1 MLGKSGAAPLV
12 ESPGMRRPGLAPLL
26 LATIL
31 LPGAL
36 LGTGCSGGPP
46 PDPGTLVV
54 GLEAN
59 PTNLDPR
66 LATGAAAVRI
76 LPLLFNSLL
85 RLDPAGQPAP
95 ELALSWETPSPT
107 SYVFHLRRGVRFHDG
122 RELTA
127 ADVRYTYD
135 WMRDQ
140 KNHSPNQG
148 ALAVVAAIETPDAA
162 TVRFTLREPFASF
175 MQNLTVGIVPAHLGD
190 EKGFADAPV
199 GSGAFR
205 WGEWRPG
212 ERLVVLAFDGAWEGR
227 PRLDRVVFRIVANE
241 TTRLLEARRGRIDL
255 LWNNI
260 PPYAVSFL
268 RESRNLAVT
277 TRPGITYQYLGFNLR
292 DEILRDPRVRRAI
305 AHAVDRDR
313 IIEAL
318 YLGLARPAATLL
330 APENWAHAD
339 DVVSY
344 GHDPVLARRLL
355 DEAGFPARGDG
366 TRFALSYKTS
376 TDRQG
381 IEMADLVAEDLA
393 AVGISVERRSFEW
406 GTFYGDIKAGNF
418 QLYSLRWVGITD
430 PDQLHYIFHSASAPP
445 AGANRGRYV
454 NPEVDRLLVTSRRE
468 SDAAA
473 RRAELIAAQRLIAA
487 DCAYVSL
494 WYPDDIYALS
504 SRFEGFEPYPGG
516 QYTSLKQVR
525 ALEATP

>member
-1 MLGKSGAAPLV
+1 M
-12 ESPGMRRPGLAPLL
+12 MRPGLGRLFAMTL
-26 LATIL
+26 L

-36 LGTGCSGGPP
+36 LGAACSGNSPA
-46 PDPGTLVV
+46 DPGTLVV

-85 RLDPAGQPAP
+85 HLDPAGLPVP
-95 ELALSWETPSPT
+95 ELARSWEMPSPT
-107 SYVFHLRRGVRFHDG
+107 SYVFRLRRGVRFHDG
-122 RELTA
+122 RELTS

-135 WMRDQ
+135 WMRDPR
-140 KNHSPNQG
+140 NSSPNQG
-148 ALAVVAAIETPDAA
+148 ALAVVEAVETPDPE
-162 TVRFTLREPFASF
+162 TVRFVLREPFASF
-175 MQNLTVGIVPAHLGD
+175 PQNLTLGIVPAHLGD
-190 EKGFADAPV
+190 TEEFAEAPV
-199 GSGAFR
+199 GSGPFR
-205 WGEWRPG
+205 WEEWRPG
-212 ERLVVLAFDGAWEGR
+212 ERLVVRAFDGSWEGR

-268 RESRNLAVT
+268 REARELAVT

-292 DEILRDPRVRRAI
+292 DDILRDPRVRRAI

-313 IIEAL
+313 IVRAL

-330 APENWAHAD
+330 APENWAHAG
-339 DVVSY
+339 DVATFP
-344 GHDPVLARRLL
+344 HDPALARRLL
-355 DEAGFPARGDG
+355 DDSGFPVRPDG
-366 TRFALSYKTS
+366 TRFSLSYKTS

-393 AVGISVERRSFEW
+393 AVGIRVERRSFEW

-430 PDQLHYIFHSASAPP
+430 PDQLHYIFHSTSVPP
-445 AGANRGRYV
+445 AGANRGHYA
-454 NPEVDRLLVTSRRE
+454 NPEVDRLLESSRRE
-468 SDAAA
+468 SDPAA
-473 RRAELIAAQRLIAA
+473 RRDGLVAAQRLIAA
-487 DCAYVSL
+487 DCVYVSL
-494 WYPDDIYALS
+494 WYPDDIYSVAR
-504 SRFEGFEPYPGG
+504 RFEGFEPYPGG

-525 ALEATP
+525 AREAGR